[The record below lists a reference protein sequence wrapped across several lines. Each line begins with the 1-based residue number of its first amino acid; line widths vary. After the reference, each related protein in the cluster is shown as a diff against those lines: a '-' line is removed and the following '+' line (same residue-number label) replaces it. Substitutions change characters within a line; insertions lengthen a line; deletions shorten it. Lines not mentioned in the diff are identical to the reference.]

1 MNKLFIHIAA
11 FILILFVQVTF
22 AQSEEKILLNEGIES
37 YDKGEYTIA
46 LEKFEKAIDLN
57 SDYTAAYYNAANAS
71 YRLGDFEKAKNYY
84 DSYTNLLDNDINKAK
99 ALHNLGNVFLKE
111 YEKSPQSEQ
120 GIKNLKNSISTYKKA
135 LRYNPED
142 KETRY
147 NLSYALSKLPKEN
160 EQNKKDKQDNQD
172 KQDKNDE
179 DKKEDKEQQNQD
191 RKDQQDKRDQENKE
205 KQDHQNKENQENQQ
219 DKNNQENQSDSKKS
233 EEQKEKEAQNEQQR
247 RENEQKSQEE
257 QNEQNQDQGNEGDQ
271 EGQEDKNSNNGEES
285 NENQDKNE
293 DQNEGNNQNP
303 DDQNNSEEQNN
314 NEQSSKPSN
323 GEQEKEIEGQ
333 VTKGQM
339 IKDLDA
345 INSDEQKTLLKLS
358 RQKGKNKQTNSQ
370 KDW

>member
-1 MNKLFIHIAA
+1 MNKLFKHIAA

-205 KQDHQNKENQENQQ
+205 KQDQQNKENQENQQ

-233 EEQKEKEAQNEQQR
+233 EEQKEKEAQKLPEEVEKYLTYNKEAGRGLDDFVKLQKDFSKIPDADLLKSYYQSTKPGLDSSDIEYLIERDFGTNE
-247 RENEQKSQEE
+247 
-257 QNEQNQDQGNEGDQ
+257 
-271 EGQEDKNSNNGEES
+271 EES
-285 NENQDKNE
+285 Y
-293 DQNEGNNQNP
+293 
-303 DDQNNSEEQNN
+303 
-314 NEQSSKPSN
+314 
-323 GEQEKEIEGQ
+323 
-333 VTKGQM
+333 
-339 IKDLDA
+339 
-345 INSDEQKTLLKLS
+345 
-358 RQKGKNKQTNSQ
+358 
-370 KDW
+370 